1 MPEATPK
8 PDDFGWIRV
17 TDKDTGHKRSVQVSE
32 LPHGNYT
39 VLKADASDPL
49 TGDPLPPEFNAV
61 KPLSGNTNSGQQADT
76 EKEKAN
82 G

>member
-1 MPEATPK
+1 MPEYPEYV
-8 PDDFGWIRV
+8 RV
-17 TDKDTGHKRSVQVSE
+17 TDKDTGHKLSIPRSA

-39 VLKADASDPL
+39 ELKADAVDVGGNPL
-49 TGDPLPPEFNAV
+49 APEFGAV
-61 KPLSGNTNSGQQADT
+61 KPLSSNTTSGQSAGN

>member
-1 MPEATPK
+1 MPDSTP
-8 PDDFGWIRV
+8 DVDAHGWVRV
-17 TDKDTGHKRSVQVSE
+17 TDRDTGHKLSLRASQVA
-32 LPHGNYT
+32 HGNFT

-61 KPLSGNTNSGQQADT
+61 KPTASSGQSADT
-76 EKEKAN
+76 EKEKSD